1 MVLITMARNRFL
13 FVALLLLPLA
23 ASAHVGSP
31 DVYYDGYAGQ
41 YHLLVTIRPPAVIP
55 GIAEIQVRSESNDV
69 TQIEILPLRMV
80 GPGAQLAPRPD
91 TAERSTGDAQL
102 FNGHLW

>member
-1 MVLITMARNRFL
+1 MVLITMARNRYL
-13 FVALLLLPLA
+13 LAALLLLLLPLA

-31 DVYYDGYAGQ
+31 DIYYDSYAGQ

-69 TQIEILPLRMV
+69 AQIEILPLRMV
-80 GPGAQLAPRPD
+80 GPGAKVAPKPD
-91 TAERSTGDAQL
+91 AAERSRGDP
-102 FNGHLW
+102 H